1 MVNRKR
7 TIVPFRLVS
16 SSNSRKAASSGFSL
30 GSRAPPGNI
39 QDVVPSCQRCF
50 TRRISVP
57 SARITAAAA
66 RGRSDVAIILLPLLH
81 SLIDLLPSSLLGE
94 WCLQVKISLP
104 YFFQLGNALP
114 LVTLTLHDAPSSV
127 VPIPFFFHPK

>member
-66 RGRSDVAIILLPLLH
+66 RGRSDLALILLSPFH
-81 SLIDLLPSSLLGE
+81 SFIDLFPSFLLWKFGLPFI
-94 WCLQVKISLP
+94 ISLP
-104 YFFQLGNALP
+104 YFF
-114 LVTLTLHDAPSSV
+114 H
-127 VPIPFFFHPK
+127 